1 MYTAAI
7 LLRLLVEIAD
17 LQKRSHSAVARR
29 RSSARGTDDHLHL
42 SLPLVKP
49 KQGAAGSRRACGDVR
64 AVVSLLR
71 QADADDQCPE
81 GVKGGC
87 GRQADGAAG
96 LPSAPEMPCAP
107 RQLRLVPFP
116 APEEARALGCPR
128 AAFLV

>member
-29 RSSARGTDDHLHL
+29 RSSARGPDDYLHL

-71 QADADDQCPE
+71 QADGPCSLVTE
-81 GVKGGC
+81 
-87 GRQADGAAG
+87 AG
-96 LPSAPEMPCAP
+96 
-107 RQLRLVPFP
+107 Q
-116 APEEARALGCPR
+116 
-128 AAFLV
+128 